1 MSSSSGNVDNLD
13 TSYCGDRLL
22 GVSIAIAVVQIIVVP
37 ARFYTRYLQR
47 ISCTWDDYLI
57 VPALIASLG
66 QSALYI
72 VLLRVAGL
80 GYHFRYVQQT
90 PEKLVALQKG
100 LLANQI
106 LDFPF
111 TVTPAKVSILLFY
124 VRVFQTRSF
133 RILAYVIGF
142 LVVGHGIGVFF
153 AALFQCSPVQ
163 YTWDKTIPGGSCFD
177 QQAFYRYVSPP
188 NIFTDFAILIMPMP
202 VVWRLQTK
210 LTQKLALTGVFLL
223 GGLGLVTSILR
234 MVIFFQ
240 ESALTDPTWTSVDL
254 GIWTVLE
261 GGIIIVAACLPS
273 IWPLLA
279 GLFSKRLVSRQRNTP
294 GNARSEFYAAAS
306 YPESKSRGRTA
317 GRLPRLTEGARGRGQ
332 RHGTRDGGEE
342 STHSRARVMRD
353 SISLRSVDASGK
365 GGEQFEGEDSSLG

>member
-1 MSSSSGNVDNLD
+1 MSDPSGGVGALDAVD

-37 ARFYTRYLQR
+37 ARFYTRYIQR
-47 ISCTWDDYLI
+47 VTCTLDDYLI
-57 VPALIASLG
+57 IPALIASLG

-72 VLLRVAGL
+72 
-80 GYHFRYVQQT
+80 
-90 PEKLVALQKG
+90 G

-111 TVTPAKVSILLFY
+111 TVTPAKISILLFY
-124 VRVFQTRSF
+124 VRIFQTRSF
-133 RILAYVIGF
+133 KILSYIVGF
-142 LVVGHGIGVFF
+142 LVLGHGIGVFF
-153 AALFQCSPVQ
+153 AAVFQCSPVQ

-177 QQAFYRYVSPP
+177 QQAFYRYVSLP
-188 NIFTDFAILIMPMP
+188 NILTDFVILIMPMP
-202 VVWRLQTK
+202 VVWKLQTR

-240 ESALTDPTWTSVDL
+240 ESALTDPTWTSVNL

-273 IWPLLA
+273 IWPLIVRFLPNK
-279 GLFSKRLVSRQRNTP
+279 LMSKHRDTS
-294 GNARSEFYAAAS
+294 GAARDKMWSIAKIRYT
-306 YPESKSRGRTA
+306 TA
-317 GRLPRLTEGARGRGQ
+317 P
-332 RHGTRDGGEE
+332 
-342 STHSRARVMRD
+342 
-353 SISLRSVDASGK
+353 
-365 GGEQFEGEDSSLG
+365 